1 MQNEIEKKYKFKFMK
16 KKLILTLHP
25 ETLAKISPL
34 KQTAVLSAI
43 NYFKDIQFIITAPN
57 IDPGS
62 KVF

>member
-1 MQNEIEKKYKFKFMK
+1 MK

-34 KQTAVLSAI
+34 KQIKTVLSAI

-62 KVF
+62 KSFF